1 MIVNLDEQLNT
12 LANETD
18 PVSVNEKA
26 LSHTIR
32 VSKAAFWKGEAEQD
46 VTWWEFLYQQSFYV
60 KKIWWLLQAG
70 VLLFLWLFLKLS
82 EGDYYTGRCMGV
94 LSPVFVIL
102 ILPELWKN
110 DTSRS
115 LEVESAAL
123 FSLRKIVA
131 ARMVLFG
138 MVDLV
143 LLTVFLTV
151 STVSLGLSSME
162 LIVEFLLPMLVT
174 CCICFHMFGS
184 HRGIAPSLFA
194 CLFWL
199 SVWTLVVLRED
210 VYCAV
215 STPVWIGA
223 VVLSI
228 LYLCYCVARMWRD
241 AEYYYQYNL

>member
-1 MIVNLDEQLNT
+1 MTLDERLNT
-12 LANETD
+12 FAKEAH
-18 PVSVNEKA
+18 SAAVNEKA
-26 LSHTIR
+26 LTHTIR
-32 VSKAAFWKGEAEQD
+32 AAQKAFWKSEAEGSI
-46 VTWWEFLYQQSFYV
+46 TWWEFLYQQSFYV
-60 KKIWWLLQAG
+60 KKIWWGLQAG

-82 EGDYYTGRCMGV
+82 ESDYYTGRCMGV

-115 LEVESAAL
+115 LEVECAAL

-151 STVSLGLSSME
+151 SAVSLGLSTME
-162 LIVEFLLPMLVT
+162 LIVQFLLPMLVT

-184 HRGIAPSLFA
+184 HRGIVPSLIA

-241 AEYYYQYNL
+241 AEYHYQYNL